1 MACPSEN
8 RLAELLAR
16 GEGLGPHAALIEH
29 AADCPTCR
37 RLLLVAPAGSAGDV
51 GAVGAT
57 PVPAGP
63 GDRPTAE
70 LAAPAAGD
78 VLDGRY
84 RIERRLARGGM
95 GAVYLGTH
103 LGLGTP
109 VAVKVILERR
119 AAAPA
124 ERQRFLR
131 EARIAA
137 RLAGEHVV
145 KVFDVAIDERF
156 GPYVVMEYLEGRD
169 LADELRLRERL
180 PVAETVDLAL
190 AVCAALAPAHAQQ
203 IVHRDIKPANLF
215 LASRPGG
222 PVVKVLDFG
231 LAKAAAGALSQD
243 LALTGSGA
251 LLGSPLYMAPE
262 QAAAASDVDARADIW
277 SLGVVLYEC
286 LSGAS
291 PFRGV
296 HLVEVVAK
304 ITSATPVA
312 PVRNLAP
319 GVPAGLDAVIMRCLA
334 KPRGDR
340 WASVTE
346 LAHALAPFAR
356 APGPAARALIAA
368 PVVPSSRRGRVAG
381 AIVAALVIAGGAIAW
396 TRGGPGGGPATAP
409 PREAT
414 AGGAAAVDAGAPEAS
429 PDASIVST
437 SATDV
442 VDAGGGS
449 VPLARPSPGQGTATP
464 RLAAS
469 HRDHRGPAGPPTGA
483 TEPPAVDAAVTA
495 PVVDAAVAAPVVAPP
510 VDAGIPP
517 PPIDPLGDRK

>member
-1 MACPSEN
+1 MASAAASDIQPRWRAPSEN
-8 RLAELLAR
+8 RLADLLAQ
-16 GEGLGPHAALIEH
+16 GEGLGPHAELIEH

-37 RLLLVAPAGSAGDV
+37 RLLLIAPAGSAGDV

-57 PVPAGP
+57 TVPAGP

-70 LAAPAAGD
+70 PAAGD

-109 VAVKVILERR
+109 VAIKVILERR

-145 KVFDVAIDERF
+145 KVFDVAVDDRF
-156 GPYVVMEYLEGRD
+156 GPYVVMEHLEGRD

-296 HLVEVVAK
+296 HLVEVVANHQRH
-304 ITSATPVA
+304 AGRAGVE
-312 PVRNLAP
+312 P
-319 GVPAGLDAVIMRCLA
+319 GARRAGRARRGDHAMPGR
-334 KPRGDR
+334 PRGDR
-340 WASVTE
+340 WLCHE
-346 LAHALAPFAR
+346 PAHASPCSR
-356 APGPAARALIAA
+356 APRPAARALIAA
-368 PVVPSSRRGRVAG
+368 PSCRRVA
-381 AIVAALVIAGGAIAW
+381 AASRDDVAALVTPAARSSGPAAVPVA
-396 TRGGPGGGPATAP
+396 GPG
-409 PREAT
+409 R
-414 AGGAAAVDAGAPEAS
+414 AAARARRGSRPRSTPVHPRRRPTPPSSRPAAPTW
-429 PDASIVST
+429 ST
-437 SATDV
+437 LAAARSRSRVRRPARAPRRRAWPHRTATTV
-442 VDAGGGS
+442 
-449 VPLARPSPGQGTATP
+449 VPLVRRRARPSRRPSTP
-464 RLAAS
+464 R
-469 HRDHRGPAGPPTGA
+469 
-483 TEPPAVDAAVTA
+483 
-495 PVVDAAVAAPVVAPP
+495 
-510 VDAGIPP
+510 
-517 PPIDPLGDRK
+517 